1 MSLSSAT
8 STATVPPDGWLAGY
22 HTIHCCCLCELSA
35 IRILRNLGNC
45 GAIHVVP
52 ALLDSWLACPTL
64 RNSVGYVPS
73 SSCSLYIH
81 SRTFLLSSYT
91 APAILLGSW
100 RALLLAGVR
109 SLPTPQSPSSFGSA
123 TPALPFLTTAS
134 ADVHSRYCRRLLVR
148 PLSCCCCRYR
158 LFVLFLL
165 NSSPPPPPLFCSG
178 DDNNIERRRSSSS
191 EAELNCRR
199 GRKTGQAAAA
209 KGGTLNTGW
218 CMCAVKAED
227 GWVGVRM

>member
-1 MSLSSAT
+1 M
-8 STATVPPDGWLAGY
+8 
-22 HTIHCCCLCELSA
+22 
-35 IRILRNLGNC
+35 
-45 GAIHVVP
+45 
-52 ALLDSWLACPTL
+52 
-64 RNSVGYVPS
+64 
-73 SSCSLYIH
+73 
-81 SRTFLLSSYT
+81 SSYT

-227 GWVGVRM
+227 GGWVYGCRSIYIYAQRATLLEETEYGIGSTRFLCFGQSKSVLGTLNITSWKDP